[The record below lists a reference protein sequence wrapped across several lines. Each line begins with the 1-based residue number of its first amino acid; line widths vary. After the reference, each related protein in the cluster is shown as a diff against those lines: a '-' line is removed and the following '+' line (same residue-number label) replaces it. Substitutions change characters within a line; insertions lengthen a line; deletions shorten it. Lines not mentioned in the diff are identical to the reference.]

1 METRER
7 HFIRSYVSCLG
18 RVRVLFSGKIQI
30 SLLLLV
36 VKRVL
41 IMTVCS
47 LLLCWFSLARA
58 SASRALA
65 LPQAAHSPAG
75 ASPFPR
81 TAHLLPPGPGR
92 GRSAGADPSWG
103 SSQRSCKLPGKVP
116 GPSGAL
122 QAQCLSSLYSY
133 SQVLP
138 L

>member
-1 METRER
+1 
-7 HFIRSYVSCLG
+7 
-18 RVRVLFSGKIQI
+18 
-30 SLLLLV
+30 
-36 VKRVL
+36 
-41 IMTVCS
+41 MTVCS
-47 LLLCWFSLARA
+47 LLLCWFSLARC

-92 GRSAGADPSWG
+92 GHSAGADPSWG
-103 SSQRSCKLPGKVP
+103 SFQRSCKLPGKVP

-138 L
+138 LPVPQQMNFFTEVHNLQHYPFHKKECTMLGFLNLCP